1 MENVALCFRVS
12 VRSHSRTRPGL
23 IVMVTAVP
31 PLPQSAAQS
40 SHTNTLTDNGALN
53 LELIKADNYVIIQEL
68 FFGVLLYPIESNE

>member
-1 MENVALCFRVS
+1 
-12 VRSHSRTRPGL
+12 
-23 IVMVTAVP
+23 MVTAVP